1 MPANNK
7 QYYKQ
12 CRKCGAMIHPFRFAH
27 HFNVCVLAPSTAEV
41 EVIPTAA
48 TVIRR
53 IRIPKKGTADMVQEQ
68 AAVNNKTPQVTS
80 CKVKNRMALKLNN
93 RF

>member
-7 QYYKQ
+7 QYKQ
-12 CRKCGAMIHPFRFAH
+12 CRKCGAMIHPFRFAR
-27 HFNVCVLAPSTAEV
+27 HFNVCVLASSTAEA

-53 IRIPKKGTADMVQEQ
+53 IRIPKKCNADMLQEQ
-68 AAVNNKTPQVTS
+68 AAVDNKSQQVVGEDDIMQGEKS
-80 CKVKNRMALKLNN
+80 HGS
-93 RF
+93 

>member
-1 MPANNK
+1 
-7 QYYKQ
+7 
-12 CRKCGAMIHPFRFAH
+12 MIHPFCFAH

-53 IRIPKKGTADMVQEQ
+53 IHIPKKCTADMVQEQ
-68 AAVNNKTPQVTS
+68 AAVNNKTPQDVEE
-80 CKVKNRMALKLNN
+80 VDIMQGEKLHVNN

>member
-1 MPANNK
+1 
-7 QYYKQ
+7 
-12 CRKCGAMIHPFRFAH
+12 MIHPFCFAR

-53 IRIPKKGTADMVQEQ
+53 IVRIPKKCTADMVQEQ
-68 AAVNNKTPQVTS
+68 AAVNNKTPQYVEEVDITQGEKS
-80 CKVKNRMALKLNN
+80 HGS
-93 RF
+93 